1 MSTELEH
8 PNLEDPFADFS
19 ALSLLPRTLGAH
31 LHVAPALSVA
41 QEEEAIRDVF
51 KSMAVKGSK
60 EFLEQA
66 QQIMKSCS
74 NFPVPHF
81 EDGDKAIAANGKDR
95 PQGRRPALGRKRA
108 QFSLKPNTSH
118 SVPNVD
124 FDSGIDHIED
134 PEEYFFAFEQLENAD
149 KELKKLRGEVST
161 DLLQHHQSATARK
174 RRPGILGKTASYRH
188 HFPAKVDTAV
198 VFMGSQEEN
207 SDKRTYSPF
216 NAPTV
221 VDSSDILY
229 PRTVDQPDTSQFRQ
243 TNSQLLDVTERQGSV
258 TDKEKKVNDL
268 LDKLLSSFK
277 DLDEDEGATL
287 LRESLQIK
295 SIDVGKVHLPE
306 LHSVQKNDINAL
318 DGREM
323 RKELEGCQLSQNS
336 PTLSRSRLD
345 AISTL
350 KRRILLK
357 DPQED
362 PFSVLPIDDA
372 PASRDSSR
380 NKGQDES
387 SLSPAPHISHDDRNG
402 SIVGDASAP
411 AMINDKILLMDKLH
425 ITVSEADRTVDSK
438 ITVEEELTEYS
449 SSLLENATEQSHGK
463 LDNGKDVSAGICGH
477 MEEEENSM
485 QLDALV
491 SDKPGTEVEDLTSG
505 CMDPT
510 EREGLTSLHGS
521 DMPQNHGRPDVD
533 ANFHGPDVNLQDE
546 AAVPAQGDVIVG
558 AEASKDNSS
567 LPTTVL
573 PMDVQSESAH
583 GLPEEN
589 NEGLQEASGAPQNKG
604 NKQKEPRHK
613 QNKKNLTSRRQSLA
627 DAGMAWKFGVRRSTR
642 IRSRPLQYWRG
653 ERFLYGRIHD
663 SLATVIGV
671 KYASPSNPALKVK
684 SFVSEEYAELVAQ
697 AGLH

>member
-380 NKGQDES
+380 NK
-387 SLSPAPHISHDDRNG
+387 
-402 SIVGDASAP
+402 
-411 AMINDKILLMDKLH
+411 
-425 ITVSEADRTVDSK
+425 
-438 ITVEEELTEYS
+438 
-449 SSLLENATEQSHGK
+449 EQSHGK

-546 AAVPAQGDVIVG
+546 ATVPAQGDVIVG

>member
-1 MSTELEH
+1 MAADLEH
-8 PNLEDPFADFS
+8 PDLEDPFADCS
-19 ALSLLPRTLGAH
+19 VLSLLPRTLEVH
-31 LHVAPALSVA
+31 LHVAPALSAA
-41 QEEEAIRDVF
+41 QEEEAIRNIF
-51 KSMAVKGSK
+51 KSMALKGSK

-66 QQIMKSCS
+66 QQIKKSCS
-74 NFPVPHF
+74 NFPVQHSN
-81 EDGDKAIAANGKDR
+81 DGDKAIAATGKDR

-108 QFSLKPNTSH
+108 QFSLKPISSH

-161 DLLQHHQSATARK
+161 DLLQQHQSATARK

-198 VFMGSQEEN
+198 VFKESQEEI
-207 SDKRTYSPF
+207 SDKRTYSPS
-216 NAPTV
+216 NTPTV
-221 VDSSDILY
+221 VESSDTLH
-229 PRTVDQPDTSQFRQ
+229 PRTVDQLDTSQFRQ
-243 TNSQLLDVTERQGSV
+243 TNSQLLDATERQGSV

-268 LDKLLSSFK
+268 LDKLLFSFK

-306 LHSVQKNDINAL
+306 LHGVQKNDIKAL
-318 DGREM
+318 DSSVM

-336 PTLSRSRLD
+336 PTLARNQLA
-345 AISTL
+345 AISAL
-350 KRRILLK
+350 KRRISLK
-357 DPQED
+357 DPY
-362 PFSVLPIDDA
+362 SVLPIDGS
-372 PASRDSSR
+372 PTSRESSR
-380 NKGQDES
+380 SKGRDES
-387 SLSPAPHISHDDRNG
+387 SLLPAAHISHHDRNG
-402 SIVGDASAP
+402 SIVGDASASV
-411 AMINDKILLMDKLH
+411 MVNDKRLSLVDNLH
-425 ITVSEADRTVDSK
+425 TTVSEADRTVASK

-449 SSLLENATEQSHGK
+449 SCLLKNATEQNHNK
-463 LDNGKDVSAGICGH
+463 LDNGKDASAGIYGH
-477 MEEEENSM
+477 MEEEENNM

-491 SDKPGTEVEDLTSG
+491 SDKSGTEVEDRTCGS
-505 CMDPT
+505 MDPI
-510 EREGLTSLHGS
+510 EREGLTSPHGS
-521 DMPQNHGRPDVD
+521 DMPQNHGGSDVD
-533 ANFHGPDVNLQDE
+533 ANLHGPDDNLQDE
-546 AAVPAQGDVIVG
+546 ATIPAQEEVVVG

-583 GLPEEN
+583 GLLEEN
-589 NEGLQEASGAPQNKG
+589 NERQGLQEASGAPQNEEKR
-604 NKQKEPRHK
+604 QKALRRK
-613 QNKKNLTSRRQSLA
+613 QNRKKLTSRRQSLA
-627 DAGMAWKFGVRRSTR
+627 DAGMTWKSGIRRSTR
-642 IRSRPLQYWRG
+642 IRSRPLQYWCG

-671 KYASPSNPALKVK
+671 KYASPGNPALKVK
-684 SFVSEEYAELVAQ
+684 SFVSEDYADLVAQ

>member
-1 MSTELEH
+1 MAADLEH
-8 PNLEDPFADFS
+8 RNLEDPFADFF
-19 ALSLLPRTLGAH
+19 ALPLLPRTLGAH
-31 LHVAPALSVA
+31 LHVAPVLSVA
-41 QEEEAIRDVF
+41 QEEEAIRNVF
-51 KSMAVKGSK
+51 KSMALEGSK

-74 NFPVPHF
+74 NFPVPHS
-81 EDGDKAIAANGKDR
+81 EDGDKATVANGKDR

-108 QFSLKPNTSH
+108 QFSLKSNPSH

-161 DLLQHHQSATARK
+161 DLMQHHQSATARK
-174 RRPGILGKTASYRH
+174 RRPGILGSIIVTDLECWVGIYIMRIKSIPDICCPIWKTASYRH

-198 VFMGSQEEN
+198 VFMESKEEN

-216 NAPTV
+216 NALTV
-221 VDSSDILY
+221 VDSSDILQ

-243 TNSQLLDVTERQGSV
+243 TNGQLLDVTERQGSV

-295 SIDVGKVHLPE
+295 SIDAGKVRLPE
-306 LHSVQKNDINAL
+306 LHSVQKNDIKAL
-318 DGREM
+318 DSREM

-336 PTLSRSRLD
+336 PTLSRSRLA

-357 DPQED
+357 DLLED

-387 SLSPAPHISHDDRNG
+387 SLSPVAHISHDDRNG

-411 AMINDKILLMDKLH
+411 AMVNDKRFLVDKLH

-449 SSLLENATEQSHGK
+449 SCLLENATEQSHIK
-463 LDNGKDVSAGICGH
+463 IDNGKDASAGICGH
-477 MEEEENSM
+477 MEEEENYM
-485 QLDALV
+485 QLDALF
-491 SDKPGTEVEDLTSG
+491 SDKSGTEVEDLTSG
-505 CMDPT
+505 CMDPI
-510 EREGLTSLHGS
+510 EREGLTSSHGS
-521 DMPQNHGRPDVD
+521 NMPQNHGRPDVD
-533 ANFHGPDVNLQDE
+533 ANLRSPDVNLQDE
-546 AAVPAQGDVIVG
+546 ASV
-558 AEASKDNSS
+558 
-567 LPTTVL
+567 
-573 PMDVQSESAH
+573 
-583 GLPEEN
+583 
-589 NEGLQEASGAPQNKG
+589 
-604 NKQKEPRHK
+604 
-613 QNKKNLTSRRQSLA
+613 
-627 DAGMAWKFGVRRSTR
+627 
-642 IRSRPLQYWRG
+642 
-653 ERFLYGRIHD
+653 FLDMHIC
-663 SLATVIGV
+663 
-671 KYASPSNPALKVK
+671 KV
-684 SFVSEEYAELVAQ
+684 S
-697 AGLH
+697 